1 MSAEEAEGDRVIEV
15 VSVGALYRRGGDWE
29 RKYWSSSRGKDRYP
43 YPVGYHAVR
52 HFSGIS
58 YAMEIQQ
65 GPRGPIFKVTS
76 SIGESATGQTP
87 DIVWK
92 NLQKKS
98 GVKVRNWQRGRN
110 FPQKIDG
117 AELFGF
123 KNASVQ
129 RLLRELIIDS
139 TGAVLPCAVASE
151 AAVLLTNEDAADV
164 YEAEDPHVCL
174 GIEVGTAKRSIQ
186 PSQVESPSKRVHYQ
200 DMFTSVDNC
209 NVSTHGNANE
219 QGFAGI
225 ALLEDVSDSRCTLPL
240 VKEVPGNSKYTSLD
254 DNLGEPSPV
263 SSQQVGLSSDS
274 YFSSEKTDLE
284 LAERE
289 VTKSMMSILLPQ
301 AIPLLKKINKKKKSK
316 HKKKEN
322 STVSVRTA
330 SAHNPSDDCCQGLA
344 VPRIIDEGMSKS
356 SSGMCDHGGSHCD
369 MVKNGFADD
378 DRTNVFESGKVNAF
392 VADSFE
398 DDTQFFGHN
407 ASKSMNIHHHESD
420 NAFSRGPDSKLLYSK
435 TEGHAKPFECQV
447 GVRDGTNAP
456 DVVYDREK
464 GQYILSDSLLACLE
478 EEFGGEDSTHP
489 ANYNQC
495 NDDVE
500 QIQFEHQFNDLTNG
514 TKNGSSVSM
523 DVSYQKKTG
532 NGSIDVCA
540 QAFARHGSAISRNGE
555 CLANVLLPPV
565 HSNAHAAAAKWG
577 KHDVNSTSI
586 GPPACEAKS
595 SLLGMQDEQHH
606 TKVPAI
612 GQKENRFHGVKHKYK
627 KSNDPLQKS
636 NTSGHCENVELI
648 DKYVASESSEKA
660 RHSNDGPQ
668 GVSTTEVW
676 PAGDGPKA
684 GKGNLLGEVEEC
696 QAGCRNGN
704 ENTTVSV
711 NWERNVCER
720 IPPKDENDG
729 FHHQPGHAL
738 SVTNCRHGLV
748 SEHTKEQAR
757 RSDHHLQLVGCYL
770 HPMPVLSIMLNTKDD
785 SSLYIYVFCGL
796 LESCQRFIYVYTI
809 TKDQQDAPPCF
820 VGYTPLLLPSL
831 DLSSTGN
838 FSFGRSGLHFTP
850 DGQFLVLLS
859 WIRIPFCRMR
869 NMDCLCSVCKLG
881 QCEDNSLKIV
891 SVNFGYVSL
900 ITKLMPYGTVSC
912 ILICEPNYI
921 VATEDN
927 RNLHIWEMVNGW
939 SEISE
944 QYVIPSLGY
953 VGPSVLE
960 LRRIPK
966 SSSLIMGHDGAG
978 GFCLWDISKRTL
990 LATFASPGNIVFQIL
1005 PVGFCSLQEDIIHAP
1020 VDNLDK
1026 KLRQIKIS
1034 DMSRKNGQE
1043 SFMMPPREDTAVWVL
1058 ISSASVAEYQHDLR
1072 TKEHNARWRLAL
1084 LAKNRVVIGN
1094 ILDTRL
1100 TALDA
1105 CGSYGFAGTHGGLL
1119 YLWELSS
1126 GRKLTGIQCFNR
1138 GPVSCVAVD
1147 AKSGAVAVT
1156 DGGCQVLLYTQDN
1169 ILTDAGTG

>member
-164 YEAEDPHVCL
+164 YEAEDLHVCL

-200 DMFTSVDNC
+200 DMFTLVDSC

-219 QGFAGI
+219 QSFAGI
-225 ALLEDVSDSRCTLPL
+225 ALLEDVSDSRCTRPL

-612 GQKENRFHGVKHKYK
+612 DQKENRFHGVKHKYK

-676 PAGDGPKA
+676 PVGDGPKA

-1094 ILDTRL
+1094 ILDTRIYFWRPS
-1100 TALDA
+1100 TQSRAQ
-1105 CGSYGFAGTHGGLL
+1105 
-1119 YLWELSS
+1119 SS
-1126 GRKLTGIQCFNR
+1126 GRWQSYSSTR
-1138 GPVSCVAVD
+1138 TP
-1147 AKSGAVAVT
+1147 
-1156 DGGCQVLLYTQDN
+1156 
-1169 ILTDAGTG
+1169 

>member
-76 SIGESATGQTP
+76 SKGESATGQTP

-98 GVKVRNWQRGRN
+98 GVKVRNCQRGRN
-110 FPQKIDG
+110 FLQKIDG

-129 RLLRELIIDS
+129 RLLRELIVDS

-151 AAVLLTNEDAADV
+151 AAVLLTHEDATDV

-174 GIEVGTAKRSIQ
+174 AIEVGTAKRSIE

-219 QGFAGI
+219 RGSAGV

-240 VKEVPGNSKYTSLD
+240 VEEVPGNSKYTSLD

-274 YFSSEKTDLE
+274 YLSSEKTDLE

-289 VTKSMMSILLPQ
+289 VAKSMMSILLPQ

-316 HKKKEN
+316 HKKKEK
-322 STVSVRTA
+322 STVSVITA
-330 SAHNPSDDCCQGLA
+330 SAHNPFDDSCQGLA

-356 SSGMCDHGGSHCD
+356 SSGMCDHGGSRCDMVD
-369 MVKNGFADD
+369 MVKNDFADD
-378 DRTNVFESGKVNAF
+378 DRTNVFKSGKVNAF

-398 DDTQFFGHN
+398 DDTQIFGHN
-407 ASKSMNIHHHESD
+407 TSKSVNVHHHESGD
-420 NAFSRGPDSKLLYSK
+420 ACSRGPDSKLLYSK
-435 TEGHAKPFECQV
+435 TEGHAKLFECQV

-456 DVVYDREK
+456 DVVYDHEK

-478 EEFGGEDSTHP
+478 EEFGGEDSTHS

-495 NDDVE
+495 NGDVE
-500 QIQFEHQFNDLTNG
+500 QIQFDHQFNDLTNG
-514 TKNGSSVSM
+514 TKIGSSVSM
-523 DVSYQKKTG
+523 DVSYQKNTG
-532 NGSIDVCA
+532 SGSIDVCA
-540 QAFARHGSAISRNGE
+540 QAFARHGSAVSRNGE
-555 CLANVLLPPV
+555 CLANAWLPPV
-565 HSNAHAAAAKWG
+565 HSNANDAAAKWG
-577 KHDVNSTSI
+577 KHDVSSTSI

-595 SLLGMQDEQHH
+595 SLSDMQDEQHH

-612 GQKENRFHGVKHKYK
+612 DQKENSFHGVEHKCK

-636 NTSGHCENVELI
+636 NASGHSENVEFI
-648 DKYVASESSEKA
+648 DKYVASESSEKV

-668 GVSTTEVW
+668 GLSTTKVW
-676 PAGDGPKA
+676 PVCDGPKA

-696 QAGCRNGN
+696 QAGCRSGN
-704 ENTTVSV
+704 ENTTVFV

-720 IPPKDENDG
+720 IPSKGENDG

-738 SVTNCRHGLV
+738 PVTNHTHGLV
-748 SEHTKEQAR
+748 SEYTKEQAR

-770 HPMPVLSIMLNTKDD
+770 HPMPVLSIMLNTKND

-891 SVNFGYVSL
+891 SVNLGYVSL

-921 VATEDN
+921 VVTEDN

-966 SSSLIMGHDGAG
+966 SSSLIMGHDGSG

-1026 KLRQIKIS
+1026 KLREIKIS
-1034 DMSRKNGQE
+1034 EMSRKNGQG
-1043 SFMMPPREDTAVWVL
+1043 SFMMPPREDIAVWVL

-1084 LAKNRVVIGN
+1084 LAKKRVVMGN

-1100 TALDA
+1100 NALDA
-1105 CGSYGFAGTHGGLL
+1105 CGNYGFAGTHGGLL

-1138 GPVSCVAVD
+1138 
-1147 AKSGAVAVT
+1147 K
-1156 DGGCQVLLYTQDN
+1156 
-1169 ILTDAGTG
+1169 